1 MRKICS
7 IVAAVVVTS
16 TLSRLLWQFRSM
28 SMVISHG
35 IEMERRSG
43 LGDPRALSLQST
55 NNLIHISTRSKILVF
70 YNLFVAGAEDVERVQ
85 DIFDEQLTEL
95 DPRLHVINASI
106 TSLGH
111 PLPNIPN
118 HMIREHIA
126 EGGDEG
132 ITLHALWNYC
142 RSNNNHETKVIY
154 LHSKGSFHPSEE
166 NDKLR
171 RFITEGA
178 LSEECA
184 NLPDTCDVCSSRMS
198 PLPHSHTS
206 GNMWLARCDY
216 VAKLVDP
223 FALNEKKLPKQYYDT
238 DERCH
243 GYGRYFFEHW
253 VHSHPTVSPCDLYTG
268 EEFVW
273 GYYRVPPVPFEKSLQ
288 KAPRFIFNRYDNPN
302 NCGVAPETA
311 LGRHIKDYKDLY
323 NSSVDDSW
331 WGWEFFWNVYLP
343 PPSTKKVAT
352 KKQSVQLKLN
362 QSK

>member
-1 MRKICS
+1 MPKPHYPNQMKVREDRRNLPS
-7 IVAAVVVTS
+7 IRRVRQIVIWGLS
-16 TLSRLLWQFRSM
+16 TVFFYKDLRFQLSHLK
-28 SMVISHG
+28 
-35 IEMERRSG
+35 
-43 LGDPRALSLQST
+43 PKST
-55 NNLIHISTRSKILVF
+55 NNLIQTSTGTRSKILVF

-132 ITLHALWNYC
+132 ITLNAIWNYC

-154 LHSKGSFHPSEE
+154 LHSKGSFHPSEK

-216 VAKLVDP
+216 VAKLVRHEIVVC
-223 FALNEKKLPKQYYDT
+223 LLMVY
-238 DERCH
+238 C
-243 GYGRYFFEHW
+243 FF
-253 VHSHPTVSPCDLYTG
+253 
-268 EEFVW
+268 
-273 GYYRVPPVPFEKSLQ
+273 
-288 KAPRFIFNRYDNPN
+288 N
-302 NCGVAPETA
+302 
-311 LGRHIKDYKDLY
+311 
-323 NSSVDDSW
+323 
-331 WGWEFFWNVYLP
+331 
-343 PPSTKKVAT
+343 
-352 KKQSVQLKLN
+352 QLKPLRFLLIPHTS
-362 QSK
+362 QG